1 MSRSASHPATAA
13 GSVLSIRNLSVGFNT
28 QRGTA
33 IAVNDVS
40 LDVPAGKVVGIVG
53 ESGSGKTTLISAALG
68 LIGRGTAEIKGQV
81 MFGGHDVLRLGS
93 RDLRAIRGTEISMIF
108 QDPMTALN
116 PAMSIG
122 TLMTDIQYRDAGTTM
137 AEKRRKA
144 VAMLQRVGIPDPE
157 ARLTQY
163 PHEFSGGMR
172 QRICIAMALLG
183 QPRLLIADEPT
194 TALDVTMEAQ
204 IVHLLREL
212 QRDFQT
218 SIIFVSH
225 NLGVIAEIC
234 DYVAVLYAG
243 NLVEQGEVNQI
254 FHAPQHPY
262 TRALLACDPALLA
275 DGAGDFPAI
284 PGEVPGPFNRPVGCI
299 FQDRCDLA
307 TDICRSKEPL
317 LRPVAAGLST
327 ACHLAIDQLGK
338 GV

>member
-1 MSRSASHPATAA
+1 MSRSSPQQASA
-13 GSVLSIRNLSVGFNT
+13 GEPVLSIRNLTVAFNT
-28 QRGTA
+28 LRGTA
-33 IAVNDVS
+33 LAVNNVS

-68 LIGRGTAEIKGQV
+68 LIGRGTADIAGQV
-81 MFGGHDVLRLGS
+81 MFGGRDVLSLSQRE
-93 RDLRAIRGTEISMIF
+93 LRAIRGTDIAMIF

-116 PAMSIG
+116 PSMSIG
-122 TLMTDIQYRDAGTTM
+122 TLMTDIQYRDAGKTQT
-137 AEKRRKA
+137 EKRRKA
-144 VAMLQRVGIPDPE
+144 VNMLQRVGIPDPE
-157 ARLTQY
+157 ARLAQY

-243 NLVEQGEVNQI
+243 NLVEQGEVGQI
-254 FHAPQHPY
+254 FHSPQHPY
-262 TRALLACDPALLA
+262 TKALLACDPALLQN
-275 DGAGDFPAI
+275 GAADFPAI
-284 PGEVPGPFNRPVGCI
+284 PGEVPGPFNRPTGCI
-299 FQDRCDLA
+299 FQDRCNLTA
-307 TDICRSKEPL
+307 DICRRTEPV
-317 LRPVAAGLST
+317 LRPIGTQQLV
-327 ACHLAIDQLGK
+327 ACHLAAGQSGN
-338 GV
+338 GA

>member
-1 MSRSASHPATAA
+1 MSRSASHQASA
-13 GSVLSIRNLSVGFNT
+13 GEPVLSIRNLTVGFNT
-28 QRGTA
+28 LRGTA
-33 IAVNDVS
+33 IAVNGVS

-68 LIGRGTAEIKGQV
+68 LIGRGTAEIGGEV
-81 MFGGHDVLRLGS
+81 IFGGKDVLSLSQRE
-93 RDLRAIRGTEISMIF
+93 LRAIRGTDIAMIF

-122 TLMTDIQYRDAGTTM
+122 TLMTDIQYRDAGTTQ
-137 AEKRRKA
+137 AEKRRRA

-157 ARLTQY
+157 SRLAQY

-243 NLVEQGEVNQI
+243 NLVEQGEVHQI

-262 TRALLACDPALLA
+262 TKALLACDPALLL

-284 PGEVPGPFNRPVGCI
+284 PGEVPGPFNRPAGCI

-307 TDICRSKEPL
+307 AEICRGAEPA
-317 LRPVAAGLST
+317 LRPVAAQQSV
-327 ACHLAIDQLGK
+327 ACHLAK
-338 GV
+338 GA